1 MLGVSNIWAGG
12 QNRPCKDSSPAH
24 LYYTKVS
31 DRKTIKRQKF
41 LEMCLFFWGLSVF
54 AEKVKRLMCKL
65 LDDLR
70 RCSSAPVASVCFWPV
85 LCYLRGWLS
94 ASGA

>member
-1 MLGVSNIWAGG
+1 MFISVQTVTNMWSIQVRLYCNWYSIILVNAYYMFIFQIETVS
-12 QNRPCKDSSPAH
+12 
-24 LYYTKVS
+24 
-31 DRKTIKRQKF
+31 
-41 LEMCLFFWGLSVF
+41 CLTFELN

-70 RCSSAPVASVCFWPV
+70 CCSSAPVASVCFWPV

>member
-41 LEMCLFFWGLSVF
+41 LEMFVFFGVLVSLL
-54 AEKVKRLMCKL
+54 KR
-65 LDDLR
+65 
-70 RCSSAPVASVCFWPV
+70 SNV
-85 LCYLRGWLS
+85 
-94 ASGA
+94 